1 MKVSV
6 SDVSATQKRLTVE
19 IPAEAV
25 QKELNKKYKE
35 LAKRVRIKGFRPG
48 KVPKNILKA
57 YYGKAIDNEV
67 AQEFIEKT
75 FPDALD
81 KEGIK
86 PLAEA
91 DLENFSYSDDGSLQY
106 SAIVEVAPSF
116 EATGYKEIELKKPE
130 SKEISEDEIEQEL
143 KNIAESNASLET
155 LEDAE
160 VEEGHVVT
168 VDVTPYIDDRVVE
181 QYVQE
186 DLYIEVGKDS
196 LYHPDFSKYLLGAQV
211 GDTCEFEITY
221 ATSDEAPTQEWVG
234 KTVKFYVDIKNIAKK
249 ELPEINDEF
258 AKTLGFDS
266 LDKLKEEIRKRLEQ
280 QIKNDEKKYI
290 REQIDAK
297 LLESND
303 IPVPEKAVTKEIE
316 SEVKDIEV
324 QLLRQGINHKIDDP
338 SVRERFKPGAE
349 LSIRLR
355 IIIDKIAEQENITLS
370 PEEEEE
376 IYQQLANILKI
387 SVDEARDRFEKS
399 SLFDKMKANKIR
411 EKVYEFIEKN
421 AKFIEASE
429 EGEETGSETTNEKKE
444 GSE

>member
-19 IPAEAV
+19 VPAEAV
-25 QKELNKKYKE
+25 QQELNKKYRE

-75 FPDALD
+75 FPDVLD

-91 DLENFSYSDDGSLQY
+91 DLEDFSYRDDGSLKY

-116 EATGYKEIELKKPE
+116 EAKGYKEIELKKGK
-130 SKEISEDEIEQEL
+130 SREISEDDVEREL
-143 KNIAESNASLET
+143 ESIAESSASLET

-160 VEEGHVVT
+160 VKEGHVVT
-168 VDVTPYIDDRVVE
+168 VDITPYIDGEVVE
-181 QYVQE
+181 EYVEE
-186 DLYIEVGKDS
+186 DIYIEVGKDT
-196 LYHPDFSKYLLGAQV
+196 LYHPDFSKYLLGARI

-221 ATSDEAPTQEWVG
+221 STSDEAPTEEWVG
-234 KTVKFYVDIKNIAKK
+234 KTVKFYVDINNIARK

-258 AKTLGFDS
+258 AKNLGFDS
-266 LDKLKEEIRKRLEQ
+266 LDKLKEEIKGRLEK
-280 QIKNDEKKYI
+280 QIEEEERKYI

-303 IPVPEKAVTKEIE
+303 IPIPEKAVLKEIE
-316 SEVKDIEV
+316 SEIKNIEM
-324 QLLRQGINHKIDDP
+324 QLLRQGINHKFDDP
-338 SVRERFKPGAE
+338 GVRERLKPSAE
-349 LSIRLR
+349 LSIKLR
-355 IIIDKIAEQENITLS
+355 IIMDKIAEQENITLS

-376 IYQQLANILKI
+376 IYNQLASILKV
-387 SVDEARDRFEKS
+387 SADEARSRFEKS

-411 EKVYEFIEKN
+411 EKVYEFIEKH
-421 AKFIEASE
+421 ARFVEASE
-429 EGEETGSETTNEKKE
+429 ESKEDASETIEEKKE
-444 GSE
+444 GNE